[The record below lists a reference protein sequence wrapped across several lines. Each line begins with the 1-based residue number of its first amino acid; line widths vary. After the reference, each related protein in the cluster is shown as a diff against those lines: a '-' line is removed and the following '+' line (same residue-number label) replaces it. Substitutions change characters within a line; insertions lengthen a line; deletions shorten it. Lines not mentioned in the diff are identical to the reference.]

1 MTFRDKDKKT
11 IYNTTVWLLDY
22 AATKNI
28 NYMFTDL
35 SNKNSIAIPSCQ
47 LILIN
52 TNLDNIFELPFI
64 IAHEISHVLFNHE
77 RHCDCN
83 KAFEEEADFG
93 ALVLLQFYA
102 ISREPISS
110 NAVFETCHFP
120 KRIAG
125 LVQRFQN
132 DVKFYNSLDDSACSL
147 SCT

>member
-1 MTFRDKDKKT
+1 MTLHDTDKKI
-11 IYNTTVWLLDY
+11 IYNTTAWLLDY

-28 NYMFTDL
+28 TCMFIPG
-35 SNKNSIAIPSCQ
+35 SKKSSVAIPKCQ

-83 KAFEEEADFG
+83 KAFEQEADFG
-93 ALVLLQFYA
+93 ALALLQLYA
-102 ISREPISS
+102 ISREPLSS
-110 NAVFETCHFP
+110 NAVFETCYFP
-120 KRIAG
+120 ERITD
-125 LVQRFQN
+125 LVQLFQS
-132 DVKFYNSLDDSACSL
+132 DIKFYNSLDDSACSL